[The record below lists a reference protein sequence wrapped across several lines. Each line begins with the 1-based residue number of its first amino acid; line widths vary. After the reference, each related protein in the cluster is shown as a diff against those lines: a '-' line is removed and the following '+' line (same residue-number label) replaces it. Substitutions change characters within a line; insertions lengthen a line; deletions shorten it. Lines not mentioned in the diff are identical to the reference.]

1 MYKYLLEIIKK
12 IEGNVIGVGLD
23 DKLLD
28 GFNKNNRVNV
38 YTIEKA
44 KPSFGMGGGKSKKRK
59 TNSGKTINIKKLYKY
74 FKKDSVDYIIGNIEE
89 VNDYLKYFIRDSI
102 YLDKKMIYL
111 YGSKDKLDIELLT
124 KRYKR
129 YKSNIEV
136 KEFKDSVLLIIDN
149 SKVKTNWFKNKG
161 YYISDTMYNFVEF
174 ISNVLVS

>member
-12 IEGNVIGVGLD
+12 IEGNVIGIGLD

-44 KPSFGMGGGKSKKRK
+44 KPSFGMGGGKNKKRK

-74 FKKDSVDYIIGNIEE
+74 FKKNSVDYIIGNIEE

-111 YGSKDKLDIELLT
+111 YGSKDKLDIELLSR
-124 KRYKR
+124 RYKR

-149 SKVKTNWFKNKG
+149 SKVKSNWFKNKG
-161 YYISDTMYNFVEF
+161 YYISDTMYNLVEF
-174 ISNVLVS
+174 ISNILVS